1 MDVIWLY
8 WLYGHIIAI
17 KVTWLYKPL
26 GYMVKWSMGYIV
38 MG

>member
-8 WLYGHIIAI
+8 WLYGHIMAI
-17 KVTWLYKPL
+17 KVIWLYKSF
-26 GYMVKWSMGYIV
+26 GYIVVWFMGYIV